1 MGKGADE
8 FHDAGRPKVTVSWEP
23 EGTDMAKILVVDD
36 EQEVLISLKDLLEQ
50 AGHEVVVAGS
60 GLEALAILN
69 ETRVDVAFVDVVMP
83 KIDGRTLMRRL
94 NQDHPRVR
102 TVLMSGVEDVMD
114 LPARELGVIPALR
127 KPFTLDQVQAVLES
141 AAPGIT
147 SAKAEQ

>member
-1 MGKGADE
+1 M
-8 FHDAGRPKVTVSWEP
+8 S
-23 EGTDMAKILVVDD
+23 
-36 EQEVLISLKDLLEQ
+36 
-50 AGHEVVVAGS
+50 VVVAGS
-60 GLEALAILN
+60 SLEALAILN

-102 TVLMSGVEDVMD
+102 IVLMSGVEDVVD

-127 KPFTLDQVQAVLES
+127 KRFTLDEVQAVLES

-147 SAKAEQ
+147 SAKGGSNGSAWHT